1 MSEEQL
7 TEEKI
12 KQIDSIDYVSVLKMN
27 QIAPTDINRRVF
39 TDTYVSTDQDAVL
52 NELDK
57 LLEILKETDR
67 GVIGF
72 LSFWYGMI
80 TLHYVL
86 TEYALME
93 KDIDRVLEATDEIDK
108 IIFTGNFEN
117 TGFTNMIFG
126 GDTQQEN
133 ITLKSAKDSYN
144 TANLI
149 HQKASSF
156 ESSYSLIVASLA
168 YHYAID
174 SKKDMMNDINNLR
187 TVLHEMKEEVHR
199 LNDNENEEKVRNDI
213 SFETL

>member
-27 QIAPTDINRRVF
+27 QISPVDINRRVF

-57 LLEILKETDR
+57 LLEILKSTDH

-72 LSFWYGMI
+72 LSFWYAMI

-93 KDIDRVLEATDEIDK
+93 KDIDRILETTDEIDK

-187 TVLHEMKEEVHR
+187 TVLHEMKDEVHR
-199 LNDNENEEKVRNDI
+199 LNDNDNEEKVRNDI

>member
-7 TEEKI
+7 TEKKI

-27 QIAPTDINRRVF
+27 QISPVDINRRVF
-39 TDTYVSTDQDAVL
+39 TDTYVSTDQDSVL

-57 LLEILKETDR
+57 LLEILKATDR
-67 GVIGF
+67 GVVGF
-72 LSFWYGMI
+72 LSFWYAMI

-86 TEYALME
+86 TEYALMD
-93 KDIDRVLEATDEIDK
+93 KDIDRILEMTDEIDK

-199 LNDNENEEKVRNDI
+199 LNDNENEDKVRNDI
-213 SFETL
+213 SFDTL